1 VSQTVEESGEGSQ
14 AETPQGVAAEAL
26 PDATPEA
33 AALPEAEPFSAPQ
46 ASPAPAP
53 RMEPTRQERREQI
66 RKTRVVVRRVG
77 PISVVKLSLI
87 FYFCLML
94 IVFGGLLILYGI
106 MLATGAIDK
115 TAEVIGNLG
124 FAPASGT
131 FEINGSWLFTRIF
144 VIGCG
149 MVVVAAIINLFVAFL
164 YNLLADVLGGLE
176 VTLAEKRTR

>member
-1 VSQTVEESGEGSQ
+1 VSQTVEESGEGAQ
-14 AETPQGVAAEAL
+14 VETPPGIGAEAL
-26 PDATPEA
+26 PDASPEA
-33 AALPEAEPFSAPQ
+33 DALPEAEPFATPQ
-46 ASPAPAP
+46 PAPAP
-53 RMEPTRQERREQI
+53 RMEPTRHERREQI

-77 PISVVKLSLI
+77 PISVLKLSLI

-176 VTLAEKRTR
+176 VTLAEKKSR